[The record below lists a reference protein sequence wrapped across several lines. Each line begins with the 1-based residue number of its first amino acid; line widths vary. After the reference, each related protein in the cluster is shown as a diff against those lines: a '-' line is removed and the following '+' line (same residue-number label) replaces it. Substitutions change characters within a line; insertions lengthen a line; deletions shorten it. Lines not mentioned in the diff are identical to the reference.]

1 MLSARPCLKDAFW
14 TIFIAHPSASEEETG
29 GQESNFNLVVED
41 RRRGSG
47 GTKNPKVPLRPT
59 RSPQPTPDGGGRA
72 PMAPPRL
79 ASRAGHWRVRKTRGV
94 VGLNGSA
101 WSCGAQA
108 QRRGAAAGGRRCGA
122 TVWRPTGR
130 EARRAPS
137 SDPRDLWGRRR
148 GVACRLSAVPL
159 PGDPPGEGPRP
170 PASSPGGPCCSFAS
184 CAALPRLAGPREVS
198 SEGSLWAPR
207 GGR

>member
-108 QRRGAAAGGRRCGA
+108 QRRGAAAGGRRCGT
-122 TVWRPTGR
+122 TVWRLTGR

-159 PGDPPGEGPRP
+159 PGDPRGKGRGHP
-170 PASSPGGPCCSFAS
+170 PVARVAPAAAS
-184 CAALPRLAGPREVS
+184 RR
-198 SEGSLWAPR
+198 APR
-207 GGR
+207 SPDSPAPAR

>member
-1 MLSARPCLKDAFW
+1 MLCARRRLKDAFW

-29 GQESNFNLVVED
+29 GQESNVNLVVED
-41 RRRGSG
+41 RRRGRG

-59 RSPQPTPDGGGRA
+59 RSPQPTPDGGGST

-108 QRRGAAAGGRRCGA
+108 QRRGAAAGGRRCGTPA
-122 TVWRPTGR
+122 WRPSGR
-130 EARRAPS
+130 EARSAPS
-137 SDPRDLWGRRR
+137 SDPRDLWGRR
-148 GVACRLSAVPL
+148 
-159 PGDPPGEGPRP
+159 
-170 PASSPGGPCCSFAS
+170 GGLRAG
-184 CAALPRLAGPREVS
+184 LPRCLCLGTRRGKGSGHPRVARVAPAAAS
-198 SEGSLWAPR
+198 PRAPR
-207 GGR
+207 SSDSPAPAR